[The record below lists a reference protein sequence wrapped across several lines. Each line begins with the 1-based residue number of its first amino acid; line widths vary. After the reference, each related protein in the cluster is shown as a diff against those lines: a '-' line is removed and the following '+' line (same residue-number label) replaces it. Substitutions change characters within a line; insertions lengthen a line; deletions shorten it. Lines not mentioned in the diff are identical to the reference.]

1 MPQPSAR
8 SARFVHVPHV
18 ATDRIKSFNHIR
30 VHRQIQKRG
39 QEVFWRCVHN
49 WTNPHY
55 EKALPKLQT
64 IQKHYEARWI
74 RSSQLLMELIRL
86 YVEFGKLDVCMMPE
100 DLQVLSEDMQN
111 QNNENML
118 KLLQEIKT
126 TGAA

>member
-1 MPQPSAR
+1 
-8 SARFVHVPHV
+8 
-18 ATDRIKSFNHIR
+18 
-30 VHRQIQKRG
+30 
-39 QEVFWRCVHN
+39 
-49 WTNPHY
+49 
-55 EKALPKLQT
+55 
-64 IQKHYEARWI
+64 
-74 RSSQLLMELIRL
+74 MELIRL